1 MYSPIVK
8 DSIFS
13 LFELIISKKVAISLK
28 DDTSI
33 PQKSVSRFLNNF
45 DGHIVYPIGGFQCHQ
60 VSDGLFITINTKIRY
75 NAQFYLQE
83 FVKNTYFWVAIQ
95 NTFGTAMCNFL
106 VPNLCG
112 GCGVSPCSHLPL
124 CRDSTPLGATRKG
137 WGCLQ
142 KCFEKTRLPCLLLV
156 YGVKKPLIY
165 KAFLGVTGDCL
176 CNYGGLFV

>member
-112 GCGVSPCSHLPL
+112 GAGSPPAVIYHCVGIAPLWGRPARVGGVCKSVLKKHVS
-124 CRDSTPLGATRKG
+124 
-137 WGCLQ
+137 
-142 KCFEKTRLPCLLLV
+142 LV
-156 YGVKKPLIY
+156 YY
-165 KAFLGVTGDCL
+165 
-176 CNYGGLFV
+176 LFTA